1 MENVTAPSPLQPN
14 MGALFNHLER
24 ACLPIRRVKKKREPK
39 PGLRI
44 VNSADGQKGFVCKR
58 EKLMK
63 ILEPPVLT

>member
-14 MGALFNHLER
+14 PTQLGV
-24 ACLPIRRVKKKREPK
+24 LPIRRVKKKREPK